1 MDFTSNR
8 ASWIWSVNNGS
19 PLKSDSQSANLNTH
33 SDKDEF
39 TFDLTQARGG
49 SSLNPFTEAA
59 VSASSTS
66 SASTSTAGS
75 NAYPNAASTASSS
88 TSDGDNSGSNAD
100 DETSLRAT
108 IAHGT
113 IMGFT
118 FIIVFPLGALLIR
131 LCSFKALVWVHA
143 GVQIFGYILA
153 LTGLSLGIFIGMVPT
168 FKVSTR
174 AFSELSDE
182 KC

>member
-1 MDFTSNR
+1 MDFTSNK
-8 ASWIWSVNNGS
+8 ASWVWSVNNGS
-19 PLKSDSQSANLNTH
+19 PLKSDSQSANLNEH

-49 SSLNPFTEAA
+49 NSLNPFAEAA
-59 VSASSTS
+59 ASASSTS
-66 SASTSTAGS
+66 SASTTTAGS
-75 NAYPNAASTASSS
+75 NAYPNAASTASS
-88 TSDGDNSGSNAD
+88 TSDSDNSGSNAD

-168 FKVSTR
+168 FEVSTR
-174 AFSELSDE
+174 AFSELFDE
-182 KC
+182 TC